1 MNYGTYPHSQQ
12 YPQQYPQTPYPQ
24 LPAGYPGYGSTYA
37 PVPQPYT
44 LPPRGHSPVGV
55 VSFVL
60 AILSG
65 LGIFALVISATVM
78 AARRSAG
85 QGPAFDDQSPQSM
98 AIGLVFL
105 LSVFGAFVGVALGIG
120 ALFQVDRKR
129 VFALLGLCLNLLV
142 LVSVIGL
149 VLLGMAAGQG

>member
-1 MNYGTYPHSQQ
+1 MNYGTYPH
-12 YPQQYPQTPYPQ
+12 PNQYPQTPFPAPQ

-65 LGIFALVISATVM
+65 LGIFALVISATVTA
-78 AARRSAG
+78 AARHSAR
-85 QGPAFDDQSPQSM
+85 QAPAFDDQSPQSM

-105 LSVFGAFVGVALGIG
+105 LAVFGAFVGVALGIG
-120 ALFQVDRKR
+120 ALFQIDRKR
-129 VFALLGLCLNLLV
+129 VFAVLGLCLNLLV
-142 LVSVIGL
+142 LTSIIGL

>member
-1 MNYGTYPHSQQ
+1 MNYGTYSHQ
-12 YPQQYPQTPYPQ
+12 YSQTPYPPQ
-24 LPAGYPGYGSTYA
+24 HPAGYPGYGSTYA
-37 PVPQPYT
+37 PVPQPYA

-65 LGIFALVISATVM
+65 VGIFGLVLSATVM
-78 AARRSAG
+78 AARHSAG
-85 QGPAFDDQSPQSM
+85 RGPAFDDQSPQAM
-98 AIGLVFL
+98 AIGLAFL

-129 VFALLGLCLNLLV
+129 VFAVLGLCLNLLV
-142 LVSVIGL
+142 LVSIVGL